1 MPLLTARA
9 DSPPASSTQ
18 QPPAPPAQGS
28 KTQGA
33 KSDAGDIVQLV
44 DGALAG
50 IDLRPDQKDALQK
63 LGADVDD
70 KVGAVDQAKRDF
82 LLVLA
87 KQIGSGTV
95 DKDALQPRMQAVEQA
110 AAAASPDVRTA
121 FQKMHDILDAD
132 QRKQFVSNF
141 KDELMKDQNDLDPKT
156 QLDKVSQTLSL
167 TDDQKQKVAGI
178 LESDQGADD
187 KMHKRIETVLD
198 AFPSDT
204 FSIDHVLPVGSVQDR
219 TRKVLGR
226 IADNAS
232 QITDILTPEQRTTAA
247 DAITSKVSR
256 SSAGGSTTGTSSSS
270 LEVTGSASEPLW
282 AGRGYGARGYGVG
295 GYAFSGGYGTG
306 YGGAYLF

>member
-1 MPLLTARA
+1 
-9 DSPPASSTQ
+9 
-18 QPPAPPAQGS
+18 
-28 KTQGA
+28 
-33 KSDAGDIVQLV
+33 VQLV

-63 LGADVDD
+63 LGADVDV
-70 KVGAVDQAKRDF
+70 KVGAVDQAKRDA
-82 LLVLA
+82 LLALA

-95 DKDALQPRMQAVEQA
+95 DKDALQPQMQAVEQA
-110 AAAASPDVRTA
+110 AAAASPDVRSA

-132 QRKQFVSNF
+132 QRTQFVSNF
-141 KDELMKDQNDLDPKT
+141 KDELKKAQNALDPKT
-156 QLDKVSQTLSL
+156 QLDKLSQNLSL

-187 KMHKRIETVLD
+187 EMHRRIETVLD

-204 FSIDHVLPVGSVQDR
+204 FSIDQVLPAGSVQDR
-219 TRKVLGR
+219 THKVLDR

-247 DAITSKVSR
+247 DAITSKVSG
-256 SSAGGSTTGTSSSS
+256 SSTGGSTGTSSSS
-270 LEVTGSASEPLW
+270 LEVTGSTSEPLW
-282 AGRGYGARGYGVG
+282 AGGAAYRAGGYGLG

-306 YGGAYLF
+306 YGGAYMF